1 MSILEFPA
9 RSAPLDKQRRLS
21 QDGPELG
28 GSEVEMGMEKME
40 QEMRAVKDHGPYAN
54 GAAFVDGRFVPVAEA
69 RVPILD
75 WGFLRSDA
83 TYDVAHVWRG
93 SFFRLEDYLD
103 RFERSMEHLRLSPPY
118 DRSEIRDILVEC
130 VRLSGLRDAY
140 AEVICTR
147 GIPRPG
153 SRDPRD
159 CENRFYAFVVP
170 FIWIA
175 DPEKQERGLHAV
187 IGSKQRIAPESVD
200 PTVKNYHWLDL
211 ETGLLE
217 SYDRG
222 GETVILVDAEDNIV
236 EGPGF
241 NVFAVKNDTI
251 STPDRG
257 VLEGITRKTI
267 IELAAEHGIQLQARP
282 VPADELRRADE
293 VFLSST
299 AGGVIPV
306 TTVDGGAV
314 GNGEPGPVTLRLR
327 EAYWELHDDPRF
339 SMPVR
344 YD

>member
-1 MSILEFPA
+1 MGEQTTRQGV
-9 RSAPLDKQRRLS
+9 RSTESA
-21 QDGPELG
+21 GT
-28 GSEVEMGMEKME
+28 
-40 QEMRAVKDHGPYAN
+40 YAD
-54 GAAFVDGRFVPVAEA
+54 GAAFVEGQFVPVAEA

-93 SFFRLEDYLD
+93 SFFRLNDHLD
-103 RFERSMEHLRLSPPY
+103 RFERSMNHLRLSPPY
-118 DRSEIRDILVEC
+118 GRDEIRDILVEC

-147 GIPRPG
+147 GIPKPG

-170 FIWIA
+170 FVWIA
-175 DPEKQERGLHAV
+175 DAEKQERGLHAA
-187 IGSKQRIAPESVD
+187 IGHRQRIAPESVD

-217 SYDRG
+217 AYERG
-222 GETVILVDAEDNIV
+222 GETVILVDAQDNVV

-241 NVFAVKNDTI
+241 NVFAVKNDGI

-257 VLEGITRKTI
+257 VLEGVTRKTV
-267 IELAAEHGIQLQARP
+267 IELAAGQGIPLEARS

-299 AGGVIPV
+299 AGGIIPV
-306 TTVDGGAV
+306 TTVDGEAV
-314 GNGEPGPVTLRLR
+314 GSGEPGPMTRRLR
-327 EAYWELHDDPRF
+327 DAYWGLHDDPRF
-339 SMPVR
+339 SLSVS
-344 YD
+344 YE

>member
-1 MSILEFPA
+1 
-9 RSAPLDKQRRLS
+9 LS
-21 QDGPELG
+21 QDGAELG
-28 GSEVEMGMEKME
+28 ESEVKMDMEKIE
-40 QEMRAVKDHGPYAN
+40 KDERTAKDHGSYAD
-54 GAAFVDGRFVPVAEA
+54 GAAFVDGRLVPVAEA

-93 SFFRLEDYLD
+93 SFFRLEDHLD

-130 VRLSGLRDAY
+130 VRLSGLRNAY
-140 AEVICTR
+140 AEIICTR

-159 CENRFYAFVVP
+159 CDNRFYAFVVP

-175 DPEKQERGLHAV
+175 DPDKQEQGLHAE
-187 IGSKQRIAPESVD
+187 IGSKQRIQPESVD

-217 SYDRG
+217 AYDRG
-222 GETVILVDAEDNIV
+222 GETVILVDAEDNVV

-267 IELAAEHGIQLQARP
+267 IELAAEHGIQLEARP

-314 GNGEPGPVTLRLR
+314 GNGEPGAVTRRLR
-327 EAYWELHDDPRF
+327 DGYWDLHDDPRF
-339 SMPVR
+339 SLPVR

>member
-1 MSILEFPA
+1 
-9 RSAPLDKQRRLS
+9 
-21 QDGPELG
+21 
-28 GSEVEMGMEKME
+28 MGMEKTE
-40 QEMRAVKDHGPYAN
+40 QNVRAGKDHGSYAD

-83 TYDVAHVWRG
+83 TYDVVHVWRG
-93 SFFRLEDYLD
+93 CFFRLEDYLE
-103 RFERSMEHLRLSPPY
+103 RFERSMEHLRLSLPY
-118 DRSEIRDILVEC
+118 DRSEIRDILIEC

-140 AEVICTR
+140 AEIICTR
-147 GIPRPG
+147 GIPKPG
-153 SRDPRD
+153 SRDPRE
-159 CENRFYAFVVP
+159 CENRFYSFVVP

-175 DPEKQERGLHAV
+175 DPEKQKRGLHAV

-217 SYDRG
+217 AYERG
-222 GETVILVDAEDNIV
+222 GETVILVDAENNVV

-241 NVFAVKNDTI
+241 NVFAVHNGAI

-267 IELAAEHGIQLQARP
+267 IELAAEHGIPLEARP
-282 VPADELRRADE
+282 VPADELRQADE

-306 TTVDGGAV
+306 TTVDGKAV
-314 GNGEPGPVTLRLR
+314 GDGGPGPVTLRLSK
-327 EAYWELHDDPRF
+327 AYWELHDDPRF
-339 SMPVR
+339 SMPVS

>member
-1 MSILEFPA
+1 
-9 RSAPLDKQRRLS
+9 
-21 QDGPELG
+21 
-28 GSEVEMGMEKME
+28 MGLEKME
-40 QEMRAVKDHGPYAN
+40 QDTRAVKVHGSYAE
-54 GAAFVDGRFVPVAEA
+54 GAAFVDGRFVPVSDA
-69 RVPILD
+69 RIHILD

-93 SFFRLEDYLD
+93 SFFRLEDHLD

-118 DRSEIRDILVEC
+118 DRNEIRDILIEC
-130 VRLSGLRDAY
+130 VRLSWLRDAY

-153 SRDPRD
+153 SRDLRD

-175 DPEKQERGLHAV
+175 DPEKQEQGLHAV

-217 SYDRG
+217 SYERG
-222 GETVILVDAEDNIV
+222 GETVILVDAEDNVV

-241 NVFAVKNDTI
+241 NVFAARDGTI

-267 IELAAEHGIQLQARP
+267 IELAAERGIRLAARP
-282 VPADELRRADE
+282 VPADGLRQADE

-306 TTVDGGAV
+306 TMVDGEAV
-314 GNGEPGPVTLRLR
+314 GNGEPGPLTRQLR

-339 SMPVR
+339 SLPVR

>member
-1 MSILEFPA
+1 
-9 RSAPLDKQRRLS
+9 
-21 QDGPELG
+21 
-28 GSEVEMGMEKME
+28 MGA
-40 QEMRAVKDHGPYAN
+40 QEMERDVRTTEDRSTYAD
-54 GAAFVDGRFVPVAEA
+54 GAAFVEGRFVPVAEA

-83 TYDVAHVWRG
+83 TYDVAHVWHG

-103 RFERSMEHLRLSPPY
+103 RFERSMQRLRLSPPQ
-118 DRSEIRDILVEC
+118 DRAEMRDILLEC

-175 DPEKQERGLHAV
+175 DPERQERGLHAV

-217 SYDRG
+217 AYERG
-222 GETVILVDAEDNIV
+222 GETVVLVDAQGNVV

-241 NVFAVKNDTI
+241 NVFAVKNGTI

-267 IELAAEHGIQLQARP
+267 IELAAELGIPLEARP

-306 TTVDGGAV
+306 TTVDGEAV
-314 GNGEPGPVTLRLR
+314 GDGVPGPLTRQLRDT
-327 EAYWELHDDPRF
+327 YWELHDDPRYAL
-339 SMPVR
+339 PVR
-344 YD
+344 YK

>member
-1 MSILEFPA
+1 M
-9 RSAPLDKQRRLS
+9 D
-21 QDGPELG
+21 
-28 GSEVEMGMEKME
+28 MEKTE
-40 QEMRAVKDHGPYAN
+40 QGVRAAKDHGTYAD
-54 GAAFVDGRFVPVAEA
+54 GAAFVEGRFVPVGEA

-118 DRSEIRDILVEC
+118 DRSEIRDILIEC

-153 SRDPRD
+153 SRDPRE
-159 CENRFYAFVVP
+159 CENRFYAFAVP

-175 DPEKQERGLHAV
+175 DPKKQERGLHAV

-222 GETVILVDAEDNIV
+222 GETVILVDAEDNVV

-241 NVFAVKNDTI
+241 NVFAVRNGTI
-251 STPDRG
+251 FTPDRG
-257 VLEGITRKTI
+257 VLEGITRTTI
-267 IELAAEHGIQLQARP
+267 IELAAEHGIPLEARP
-282 VPADELRRADE
+282 VPADELRRAE
-293 VFLSST
+293 EIFLSST

-306 TTVDGGAV
+306 TTVDSEVV
-314 GNGEPGPVTLRLR
+314 GDGKPGSLTRQLR

-339 SMPVR
+339 SLPVR

>member
-1 MSILEFPA
+1 
-9 RSAPLDKQRRLS
+9 LS
-21 QDGPELG
+21 QDGAELG
-28 GSEVEMGMEKME
+28 ESEVKMDMEKIE
-40 QEMRAVKDHGPYAN
+40 KDERTAKDHGSYAD
-54 GAAFVDGRFVPVAEA
+54 GAAFVDGQFVPVAEA

-93 SFFRLEDYLD
+93 SFFRLEDHLD

-130 VRLSGLRDAY
+130 VRLSGLRNAY
-140 AEVICTR
+140 AEIICTR

-159 CENRFYAFVVP
+159 CDNRFYAFVVP

-175 DPEKQERGLHAV
+175 DPDKQEQGLHAE

-217 SYDRG
+217 AYDRG
-222 GETVILVDAEDNIV
+222 GETVILVDAEDNVV

-267 IELAAEHGIQLQARP
+267 IELAAEHGIQLEARP

-314 GNGEPGPVTLRLR
+314 GNGEPGAVTRRLR
-327 EAYWELHDDPRF
+327 DGYWDLHDDPRF
-339 SMPVR
+339 SLPVR

>member
-1 MSILEFPA
+1 M
-9 RSAPLDKQRRLS
+9 
-21 QDGPELG
+21 GPEKIEQDV
-28 GSEVEMGMEKME
+28 GSAE
-40 QEMRAVKDHGPYAN
+40 DHGAYAD
-54 GAAFVDGRFVPVAEA
+54 GAAFVEGRFVPVAEA

-93 SFFRLEDYLD
+93 SFFRLEDHLD
-103 RFERSMEHLRLSPPY
+103 RFERSMQHLCLNPPY
-118 DRSEIRDILVEC
+118 GRDEIRDVLLEC

-140 AEVICTR
+140 AEIICTR

-170 FIWIA
+170 FVWIA
-175 DPEKQERGLHAV
+175 DPKKQERGLHAI
-187 IGSKQRIAPESVD
+187 IGNKQRIAPESVD

-217 SYDRG
+217 AYERG
-222 GETVILVDAEDNIV
+222 GETVILVDADDNVV

-241 NVFAVKNDTI
+241 NVFAVQSGVI

-257 VLEGITRKTI
+257 VLEGITRKTV
-267 IELAAEHGIQLQARP
+267 IELAAEHGIPVEARS
-282 VPADELRRADE
+282 VPAGSLRRSDE

-306 TTVDGGAV
+306 TLVDGEAV
-314 GNGEPGPVTLRLR
+314 GDGVPGPVTLRLR
-327 EAYWELHDDPRF
+327 DAYWELHDDPRF
-339 SMPVR
+339 LLSVS
-344 YD
+344 YG

>member
-1 MSILEFPA
+1 MGTEKIEQGV
-9 RSAPLDKQRRLS
+9 RAP
-21 QDGPELG
+21 
-28 GSEVEMGMEKME
+28 
-40 QEMRAVKDHGPYAN
+40 KDHESYVD

-93 SFFRLEDYLD
+93 RFFRLEDHLD

-118 DRSEIRDILVEC
+118 DRCEIRDILIEC

-140 AEVICTR
+140 AEVIGTR
-147 GIPRPG
+147 GIPKPG

-200 PTVKNYHWLDL
+200 PTIKNYHWLDL

-217 SYDRG
+217 SYERG
-222 GETVILVDAEDNIV
+222 GETVILVDAKDNVV

-241 NVFAVKNDTI
+241 NVFAVANGTI
-251 STPDRG
+251 YTPDRG

-267 IELAAEHGIQLQARP
+267 IELAAEHGIQLAARP
-282 VPADELRRADE
+282 VPADGLRQADE

-306 TTVDGGAV
+306 TMVDGEAV
-314 GNGEPGPVTLRLR
+314 GNGEPGLLTRQLR
-327 EAYWELHDDPRF
+327 EAYWELHNDPRF
-339 SMPVR
+339 SLPVH
-344 YD
+344 YY

>member
-1 MSILEFPA
+1 MGRGEEAEMGRKIVGQSARAED
-9 RSAPLDKQRRLS
+9 RSA
-21 QDGPELG
+21 
-28 GSEVEMGMEKME
+28 
-40 QEMRAVKDHGPYAN
+40 YAG
-54 GAAFVDGRFVPVAEA
+54 GAAFVDGGYVPVADA

-93 SFFRLEDYLD
+93 SFFRLEDHLD
-103 RFERSMEHLRLSPPY
+103 RFERSMERLRLSPPY
-118 DRSEIRDILVEC
+118 DRNEIRDILIEC
-130 VRLSGLRDAY
+130 VRLCGLRDAY
-140 AEVICTR
+140 AEAICTR

-153 SRDPRD
+153 SRDPRECD
-159 CENRFYAFVVP
+159 NRFYAFVVP

-175 DPEKQERGLHAV
+175 DPEKQEQGLHGV

-217 SYDRG
+217 AYERG
-222 GETVILVDAEDNIV
+222 GETVILVDAEDNVV

-241 NVFAVKNDTI
+241 NVFAVKDGTI

-267 IELAAEHGIQLQARP
+267 IELAAEQGIQLAARP
-282 VPADELRRADE
+282 VPADGLRQADE

-299 AGGVIPV
+299 AGGIIPV
-306 TTVDGGAV
+306 TMVDGEAV
-314 GNGEPGPVTLRLR
+314 GNGEPGPLTRQLRA
-327 EAYWELHDDPRF
+327 AYWELHDDPRF
-339 SMPVR
+339 SLPVR

>member
-1 MSILEFPA
+1 MDTEN
-9 RSAPLDKQRRLS
+9 
-21 QDGPELG
+21 
-28 GSEVEMGMEKME
+28 ME
-40 QEMRAVKDHGPYAN
+40 QGVTTAKDHESYAD
-54 GAAFVDGRFVPVAEA
+54 GVAFVDGRFVPIGEA

-83 TYDVAHVWRG
+83 TYDVAHVWQG
-93 SFFRLEDYLD
+93 SFFRLEDHLD
-103 RFERSMEHLRLSPPY
+103 RFERSMEHLHLSPPQ
-118 DRSEIRDILVEC
+118 DRAEIRNILIEC

-140 AEVICTR
+140 AEIICTR

-159 CENRFYAFVVP
+159 CENRFYTFVIP
-170 FIWIA
+170 FVWIA
-175 DPEKQERGLHAV
+175 VTRKQERGLHAV

-217 SYDRG
+217 AYERG
-222 GETVILVDAEDNIV
+222 GETVILVDAEDNVV

-241 NVFAVKNDTI
+241 NVFAVKDGGI

-257 VLEGITRKTI
+257 VLEGVTRKTV
-267 IELAAEHGIQLQARP
+267 IELAAEQGIPLEACP

-299 AGGVIPV
+299 AGGIMPV
-306 TTVDGGAV
+306 TTVDGEAV
-314 GNGEPGPVTLRLR
+314 GSGEPGPLTRRLR
-327 EAYWELHDDPRF
+327 DAYWALHDDPRL
-339 SMPVR
+339 SLPVH